1 MNTPSQLSIIPR
13 LATPHK
19 HTCYFC
25 FHRSTHIHLEDAL
38 NWRGRDVM
46 RYGCDDVKA
55 CLERI
60 EKAEQ
65 FSPTQ
70 ECLAES
76 PLGKGENNG
85 ES

>member
-1 MNTPSQLSIIPR
+1 VNTPSQLSIIPR

-25 FHRSTHIHLEDAL
+25 GHTGDEVHLEDAL

-60 EKAEQ
+60 EIRRENEELDKT
-65 FSPTQ
+65 TQ
-70 ECLAES
+70 E
-76 PLGKGENNG
+76 NG
-85 ES
+85 CVC